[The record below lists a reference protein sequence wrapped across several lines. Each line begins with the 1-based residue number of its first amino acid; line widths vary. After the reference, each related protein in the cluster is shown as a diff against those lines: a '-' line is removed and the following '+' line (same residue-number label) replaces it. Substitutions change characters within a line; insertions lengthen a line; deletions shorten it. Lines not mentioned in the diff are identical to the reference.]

1 MDDKSGAVVRIIQSL
16 AEVSP
21 KDWDA
26 CAIPPGEPVNPFLR
40 HAFLNALEES
50 GSATRRTGWLP
61 LHLLLED
68 EAGALVGAVPMYLKN
83 HSRGEYVFDHGWADA
98 FERAGG
104 NYYPKLQISVPF
116 TPATG
121 PRLLTAPGEKRGETE
136 DTLLAAVLEVA
147 RRQDA
152 SSAHFTFLN
161 ERQWNILG
169 AHGLLQ
175 RTDQQFH
182 WQNNGYGSFEDFL
195 GALSSRKRKNIRK
208 EREQALAGGV
218 EIEWVTGADINENHW
233 DAFFSFYIDTGNR
246 KWGTPYL
253 TRTFFSLIGERMPE
267 DILLI
272 MARRNGK
279 YIAGALNF
287 IGSDTLYGRNWGAIE
302 HHPFLHFECCYYQAM
317 DFAIARGLACVE
329 AGAQGEHKLARGYLP
344 VRTYSAHW
352 IANPSFRSA
361 VEHYLERERQYV
373 EEGIAV
379 LGEHSPFRHSADLK
393 AKTEDE

>member
-121 PRLLTAPGEKRGETE
+121 PRLLTVPGEKRGKTE